1 MVYDECQIKAI
12 ESLENTLVIAGAGSG
27 KTSTIVGK
35 VNYFIDNKIYEPEE
49 ILIIS
54 FTNETVNSLKKKVN
68 YNLDIK
74 TFHKLALD
82 IISNKNKINIV
93 SSNYL
98 SFIINEYFNSFA
110 LDNKKANIL
119 YKRII
124 NYIDISNLK
133 VLIENFINIY
143 KSNYNSINY
152 LINLYKKSFFIDK
165 IYYKFILDIYLIY
178 QRDLESTLSLDLN
191 DLIIKATQLIS
202 KRKKKTKY
210 KFIIIDEFQD
220 TSLIRFNL
228 IDALLK
234 ENDAKFFVVGD
245 DYQSIYRFSGCD
257 LNLFVNFKKYYPNT
271 KVIYLNHNY
280 RNSSELIKITSDFIM
295 KNKRQLKKNTICH
308 KNIVKPIKLNF
319 YVDKRTV
326 VNKVLKH
333 IQGHTLILGRNN
345 RDKEQFNVMDSENMR
360 FLTIHRS
367 KGLEEDNVILLNLEN
382 SVVGFPSKI
391 KNERII
397 SKILNT
403 EYLMYEEERRLFY
416 VALTRAKNYVYLL
429 VPKNNYSVFIKELI
443 KDFKTELDFIDI
455 D

>member
-35 VNYFIDNKIYEPEE
+35 VNYFIDNKIYKPEE

-234 ENDAKFFVVGD
+234 ENNAKFFVVGD

-257 LNLFVNFKKYYPNT
+257 LNLFINFKKYYPST

-295 KNKRQLKKNTICH
+295 KNTRQLKKNTICH
-308 KNIVKPIKLNF
+308 KNIVKPIKLYF

-345 RDKEQFNVMDSENMR
+345 RDKEQFNVSDTENMR

-391 KNERII
+391 KNEKII

-403 EYLMYEEERRLFY
+403 EYIMYEEERRLFY

-443 KDFKTELDFIDI
+443 KDFKNDLDFINI

>member
-35 VNYFIDNKIYEPEE
+35 VNYFIDNKIYKPEE

-54 FTNETVNSLKKKVN
+54 FTNETVNSLKEKIN
-68 YNLDIK
+68 YNQDIK

-110 LDNKKANIL
+110 LDNKKTNIL

-124 NYIDISNLK
+124 NYIDINNLK

-143 KSNYNSINY
+143 KSNYNSIDY
-152 LINLYKKSFFIDK
+152 LIKLYKKSFFIDK

-178 QRDLESTLSLDLN
+178 QRELESTISLDLN
-191 DLIIKATQLIS
+191 DLIIKATQLINNH
-202 KRKKKTKY
+202 KKKTKY

-308 KNIVKPIKLNF
+308 KNIVKPIKLYF

-382 SVVGFPSKI
+382 SVMGFPSKI